1 VAGDPG
7 AADVEAQPLRIGL
20 VEQVVPR
27 GQSLQAALEIARRV
41 GTLSPHAVSCSKGLI
56 HQARRGTPRH
66 AALALERE
74 RFVDLFDGADQREG
88 VMAFLE
94 KRKPVWKNA

>member
-1 VAGDPG
+1 
-7 AADVEAQPLRIGL
+7 
-20 VEQVVPR
+20 
-27 GQSLQAALEIARRV
+27 
-41 GTLSPHAVSCSKGLI
+41 LSPRAVSFSKQLI

-74 RFVDLFDGADQREG
+74 RFVDLFDGADQLEG
-88 VMAFLE
+88 VQAFLE